1 MSDVDGSM
9 GRQAE
14 GISRRSFLRWS
25 ATAASGGGLTAL
37 TTQAAWASDDQ
48 QGLRGGERDGIE
60 QAEIADLEAAVE
72 SSELTAA
79 DLVAFC
85 LDRIEGLNEDGPT
98 LRAILEVNSNARDV
112 AHRLDEERR
121 SGHVRGPLHGIA
133 IVLKDNIDTTDMMTT
148 AGSLALAGPR
158 PHQDATVT

>member
-25 ATAASGGGLTAL
+25 ATAASGVGLTAL

-48 QGLRGGERDGIE
+48 QGLRGRDGDGIVE
-60 QAEIADLEAAVE
+60 ATIADLQAAMQ
-72 SSELTAA
+72 SGELTAA
-79 DLVAFC
+79 DLVDFY

-112 AHRLDEERR
+112 AHRLDQDRP
-121 SGHVRGPLHGIA
+121 SAHLPGPLHA
-133 IVLKDNIDTTDMMTT
+133 
-148 AGSLALAGPR
+148 
-158 PHQDATVT
+158 